1 MNVAQIFLLRN
12 ELLTVDFLF
21 CKFHPFLFFKV
32 KVYDDIQEE
41 LKVKTEALKK
51 SKLRVRLGLF
61 IWWDFKFTINEWCF
75 FLIQNFDILY
85 VPYKSKM
92 SKTVEEVVNLDLSK
106 FIQSYSQLLSS
117 EKMFHSIN
125 FNSRL
130 KKSKI

>member
-1 MNVAQIFLLRN
+1 MNVTQIFLLRN

-21 CKFHPFLFFKV
+21 CKFYPFLFFKV

-61 IWWDFKFTINEWCF
+61 IKWDFKFSINEYCF
-75 FLIQNFDILY
+75 SQYRTLTFLH

-106 FIQSYSQLLSS
+106 FIQSYS
-117 EKMFHSIN
+117 
-125 FNSRL
+125 
-130 KKSKI
+130 